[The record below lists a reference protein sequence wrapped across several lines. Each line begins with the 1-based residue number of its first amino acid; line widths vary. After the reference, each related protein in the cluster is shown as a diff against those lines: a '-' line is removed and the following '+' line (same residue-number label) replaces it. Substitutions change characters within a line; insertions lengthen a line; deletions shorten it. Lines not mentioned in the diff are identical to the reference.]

1 LFLLLEGVWLLRASA
16 ADPRVLQLE
25 GTALLVLGLWNT
37 VGLYFEAKSGMKPLL
52 GAQILFAGIAQLINS
67 YTTFRS
73 YPVYKQIYENLDRA
87 VLHELEITIGDAWKR
102 NVPEENIAE
111 FQMDNKKCKAK
122 FLSDLVILL
131 TQGGKQVTLAERAS
145 VSIENTGNKML
156 SKALKVKV
164 TLEDEK
170 LKTEM
175 NPDSYQR
182 WQAWVSGSVIA
193 ATPASIVQN

>member
-1 LFLLLEGVWLLRASA
+1 
-16 ADPRVLQLE
+16 
-25 GTALLVLGLWNT
+25 
-37 VGLYFEAKSGMKPLL
+37 
-52 GAQILFAGIAQLINS
+52 
-67 YTTFRS
+67 
-73 YPVYKQIYENLDRA
+73 
-87 VLHELEITIGDAWKR
+87 
-102 NVPEENIAE
+102 
-111 FQMDNKKCKAK
+111 
-122 FLSDLVILL
+122 LVILL